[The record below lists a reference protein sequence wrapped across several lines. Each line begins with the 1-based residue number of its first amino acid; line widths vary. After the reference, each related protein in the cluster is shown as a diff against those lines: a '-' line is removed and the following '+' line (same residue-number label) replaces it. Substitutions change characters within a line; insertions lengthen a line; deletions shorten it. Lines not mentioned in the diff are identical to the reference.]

1 MTLQVELVSPERV
14 AYSGEAKMVV
24 ARTVSGDL
32 AFLTGHVPFVGVLE
46 TWPIRLILEDDS
58 VEVIAVHLGFIEVSP
73 TVDGVTKVTILSDE
87 CELRSDIDVPR
98 ARAAKER
105 AQAKLVA
112 DPDDAEALAALRR
125 AEVRL
130 AAAGIVEAS

>member
-32 AFLTGHVPFVGVLE
+32 AFLTGHVPMVGVLE
-46 TWPIRLILEDDS
+46 TWPIRIIRHDDT
-58 VEVIAVHLGFIEVSP
+58 VEVVAVHLGFVEVSP
-73 TVDGVTKVTILSDE
+73 TVDGVTKVTILSDQ
-87 CELRSDIDVPR
+87 CELRDDIDVSR

-130 AAAGIVEAS
+130 ATAGIVEPS